1 MDPRDGAAN
10 GAAQPCPT
18 DTWWVELSENFM
30 TEAFVFDA
38 LRTPRGKGKKDG
50 SLYEVKPVNLLAGLL
65 GELQRRNGFDTAQ
78 VDDVVMG
85 VVSPV
90 GDQGAVLAK
99 VAALKAG
106 WDYRCAGV
114 QINRFCASGLE
125 AVNLAAQKV
134 RSGWEDLVVAGG
146 VESMSRVPIGSDGG
160 AWAMDPET
168 NSQTLF
174 VPQGIGADL
183 IATLEGFS
191 REDLDAF
198 ALESQR
204 RATKARAAGY
214 FAHSLV
220 PVKDFLGQTIL
231 DHDEFIKPH
240 TTLAGLGSLK
250 SAFEQMGAMG
260 FDAVALTRYPQVERI
275 NHVHHAG
282 NSSGI
287 VDGAAAVLIGSEAAG
302 KTHGFTPRARIVAAA
317 LSGADPTIMLT
328 GPMPAARK
336 ALAKAGMTIDQ
347 IDLFEVNEAF
357 AAVPMKFMQE
367 LGVPHEKVNVNG
379 GAIAM
384 GHPLGA
390 TGAMILNTLIDE
402 LHRRKLC
409 FGLATLCVG
418 GGMGIATIVER
429 I

>member
-1 MDPRDGAAN
+1 
-10 GAAQPCPT
+10 
-18 DTWWVELSENFM
+18 M
-30 TEAFVFDA
+30 TEAYVFDA
-38 LRTPRGKGKKDG
+38 VRTPRGKGKKDG
-50 SLYEVKPVNLLAGLL
+50 SLHEVKPVDLLAGTLEAL
-65 GELQRRNGFDTAQ
+65 RKRHGFDTAA

-85 VVSPV
+85 VVAPI
-90 GDQGAVLAK
+90 GEQGSVIAK

-106 WDYRCAGV
+106 WDWRCAGV

-160 AWAMDPET
+160 AWAQDPAT
-168 NSQTLF
+168 NLKTAF

-191 REDLDAF
+191 RADVDAF
-198 ALESQR
+198 AVTSQQ
-204 RATKARAAGY
+204 RAGAARAAGY
-214 FAHSLV
+214 FKGSVV
-220 PVKDFLGQTIL
+220 PVTDFLGQTIL
-231 DHDEFIKPH
+231 HEDEFIKPR
-240 TTLAGLGSLK
+240 TTVEALAGLRPS
-250 SAFEQMGAMG
+250 FEQLGAMG
-260 FDAVALTRYPQVERI
+260 FDAVAQERYPQVERI
-275 NHVHHAG
+275 IHVHHAG

-287 VDGAAAVLIGSEAAG
+287 VDGAAAVLIGNEAAA
-302 KTHGFTPRARIVAAA
+302 KAHGLKPRARIVATA

-328 GPMPAARK
+328 GPMPATQK
-336 ALAKAGMTIDQ
+336 ALAKAGLTIDQ

-357 AAVPMKFMQE
+357 AAVPMKFMKD
-367 LGVPHEKVNVNG
+367 LKVPHEKLNVNG

-390 TGAMILNTLIDE
+390 TGAMILGTLIDE
-402 LHRRKLC
+402 LHRRGLRY
-409 FGLATLCVG
+409 GLATLCVG

>member
-1 MDPRDGAAN
+1 
-10 GAAQPCPT
+10 
-18 DTWWVELSENFM
+18 M
-30 TEAFVFDA
+30 TEAFVYDA
-38 LRTPRGKGKKDG
+38 IRTPRGKGKKDG
-50 SLYEVKPVNLLAGLL
+50 CLFEVKPVNLLAGVLT
-65 GELQRRNGFDTAQ
+65 ELQRRNDFDTAQ

-90 GDQGAVLAK
+90 GEQGSVIAK

-106 WDYRCAGV
+106 WDFTCSGV

-125 AVNLAAQKV
+125 AVNMAAQKV

-168 NSQTLF
+168 SFATGF
-174 VPQGIGADL
+174 VPQGVGADL
-183 IATLEGFS
+183 IATLAGFS
-191 REDLDAF
+191 RQDVDAF
-198 ALESQR
+198 ALASQQ
-204 RATKARAAGY
+204 RATHARESGY
-214 FAHSLV
+214 FERSLV
-220 PVKDFLGQTIL
+220 PVKDFLGQIIL
-231 DHDEFIKPH
+231 AQDEFIKPN
-240 TTLAGLGSLK
+240 TTLEGLGALK
-250 SAFEQMGAMG
+250 PAFEQMGSMG
-260 FDAVALTRYPQVERI
+260 FDQLALTRYPQVARI
-275 NHVHHAG
+275 QHVHHAG

-302 KTHGFTPRARIVAAA
+302 TTHGFTPRARIVAAA

-328 GPMPAARK
+328 GPMPAARN
-336 ALAKAGMTIDQ
+336 ALAKAGLTIDQ

-357 AAVPMKFMQE
+357 AAVVMRFMKEMR
-367 LGVPHEKVNVNG
+367 VPYDKVNVNG

-390 TGAMILNTLIDE
+390 TGAMILGTLIDE
-402 LHRRKLC
+402 LHRRQLRY
-409 FGLATLCVG
+409 GMVTLCVG

>member
-1 MDPRDGAAN
+1 
-10 GAAQPCPT
+10 
-18 DTWWVELSENFM
+18 M
-30 TEAFVFDA
+30 TEAFVYDA
-38 LRTPRGKGKKDG
+38 IRTPRGKGKKDG
-50 SLYEVKPVNLLAGLL
+50 SLYEVKPVNLLAGVLT
-65 GELQRRNGFDTAQ
+65 ELQRRNDFDTAK

-90 GDQGAVLAK
+90 GDQGSVIAK

-106 WDYRCAGV
+106 WDFTCSGV

-125 AVNLAAQKV
+125 AVNMAAQKV

-168 NSQTLF
+168 NSATGF
-174 VPQGIGADL
+174 VPQGVGADL

-191 REDLDAF
+191 RQDVDAF
-198 ALESQR
+198 ALESQK
-204 RATKARAAGY
+204 RAAHARASGY
-214 FAHSLV
+214 FDRSVV
-220 PVKDFLGQTIL
+220 PVTDFLGQVIL
-231 DHDEFIKPH
+231 AQDEFIKPQ
-240 TTLAGLGSLK
+240 TTLEGLGSLK
-250 SAFEQMGAMG
+250 ASFEQMGGMG
-260 FDAVALTRYPQVERI
+260 FDQVALTRYPQVERI
-275 NHVHHAG
+275 HHVHHAG
-282 NSSGI
+282 NSSGL

-336 ALAKAGMTIDQ
+336 ALAKAGLSIDQ

-357 AAVPMKFMQE
+357 AAVVMRFMKEMK
-367 LGVPHEKVNVNG
+367 VPFEKVNVNG

-390 TGAMILNTLIDE
+390 TGAMILGTLIDE
-402 LHRRKLC
+402 LHRRNLRY
-409 FGLATLCVG
+409 GMATLCVG

-429 I
+429 T